1 MVLPIDCAV
10 YDLFYGPETWR
21 RRRRLQ
27 RRRQQAAAF
36 ATTIRG
42 SVDFFERKENPTFL
56 IQKDSCPQKALKD
69 SLRTFQK
76 EKKIFAST
84 KGSKFPS
91 FFPLV
96 NMQKD
101 ATT

>member
-10 YDLFYGPETWR
+10 YDLFYGPETW
-21 RRRRLQ
+21 
-27 RRRQQAAAF
+27 RRQQAAAF

-69 SLRTFQK
+69 SLKTFQK
-76 EKKIFAST
+76 EKKIFVIIFYRALIAHSRLSITIKVT
-84 KGSKFPS
+84 KKE
-91 FFPLV
+91 
-96 NMQKD
+96 N
-101 ATT
+101 

>member
-10 YDLFYGPETWR
+10 YDLFYGPETW
-21 RRRRLQ
+21 
-27 RRRQQAAAF
+27 RRQQAAAF

-69 SLRTFQK
+69 SLKTFQK
-76 EKKIFAST
+76 EKKIFTST
-84 KGSKFPS
+84 EGSKFPS